1 MFGKEKIQ
9 LLETQLRELNNQLEQ
24 ARKEKAGLEEKLAA
38 ARQQTAELE
47 QQLAN
52 SDLETLKEEL
62 RASKAEYEGLKDLYT
77 KKIQAFD
84 TDKEEKEQAFARE
97 AALERHNLENEI
109 RDNRQAN
116 RDYVR
121 NTVKT
126 FSESY
131 NYYLDQI
138 KILMDALGNVA
149 ANTGEMLFMESNDN
163 LKARFG
169 QQMADRLQSDKES
182 LKSDT
187 GDLILIGSAEV
198 AEPVAEEWKAE
209 EPAAAENEEAEVVEE
224 APAVEEIAQEV
235 IPEEETAEEETAE
248 E

>member
-9 LLETQLRELNNQLEQ
+9 TLEAQVRELNYQLEQ
-24 ARKEKAGLEEKLAA
+24 ARKEKAELEQKLSSASRQAAELEEKLVH
-38 ARQQTAELE
+38 T
-47 QQLAN
+47 
-52 SDLETLKEEL
+52 DLDALKEEL
-62 RASKAEYEGLKDLYT
+62 CATKAEYEGLKELYA

-84 TDKEEKEQAFARE
+84 ADKEEKEQAFARE
-97 AALERHNLENEI
+97 AALERHNLANEI

-121 NTVKT
+121 STVKT

-149 ANTGEMLFMESNDN
+149 ANTGEMLFMESNEN
-163 LKARFG
+163 LKAKFG
-169 QQMADRLQSDKES
+169 QQMADRLQSDKET

-187 GDLILIGSAEV
+187 GDLILIGGDAAESAPEP
-198 AEPVAEEWKAE
+198 AEPTKAA
-209 EPAAAENEEAEVVEE
+209 PEAET
-224 APAVEEIAQEV
+224 QE
-235 IPEEETAEEETAE
+235 
-248 E
+248 